1 MKARRPVLSTG
12 PWNSEWGEAEAPEQV
27 SGIEVTEVVLRRDG
41 GEGALV
47 ALVDGRF
54 ALTGSTFAA
63 GTALALMRHAR
74 QRSRHPREADSTW
87 LLAVAEELSDSP
99 PRISAPG

>member
-12 PWNSEWGEAEAPEQV
+12 PWRPEWGEPQEPEQV
-27 SGIEVTEVVLRRDG
+27 SGVEVTEVLLRRDG

-47 ALVDGRF
+47 ALADGRF
-54 ALTGSTFAA
+54 ALTGPTFAA

-74 QRSRHPREADSTW
+74 QRSRHPREADGTW

-99 PRISAPG
+99 PRASAPR